1 MIVSE
6 KQIIQLMQIA
16 HTYQNALETLYKF
29 DQTLLSG
36 CGLHNKVEIAKLLMT
51 IANQQSTELK
61 VIE

>member
-1 MIVSE
+1 
-6 KQIIQLMQIA
+6 MQIA